1 MIDVLVGEK
10 IPLILQ
16 VHDGNENLKVEATLF
31 DGFGKEFMRVELTP
45 IRGGLYSNYTVD
57 MPEIPLLVAQYLTDK
72 PADYEVVQDIF
83 KAIPKPIKP
92 AKMIIGE
99 VIKKGLWDDEE
110 IIIGEAHADKEAENT

>member
-57 MPEIPLLVAQYLTDK
+57 MPEVPLLVAQYLTDK
-72 PADYEVVQDIF
+72 PDDYEVAQDVF
-83 KAIPKPIKP
+83 KAIPKPKAP
-92 AKMIIGE
+92 EKMIVGE
-99 VIKKGLWDDEE
+99 VVDKGTWESDV
-110 IIIGEAHADKEAENT
+110 IIGEAYVDEET